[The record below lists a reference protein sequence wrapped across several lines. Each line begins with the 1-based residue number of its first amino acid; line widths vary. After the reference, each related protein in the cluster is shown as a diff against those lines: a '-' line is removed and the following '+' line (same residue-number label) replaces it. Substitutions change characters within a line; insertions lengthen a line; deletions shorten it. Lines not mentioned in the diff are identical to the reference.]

1 MVEMEGL
8 GEVRQRN
15 LSTLYFRTYR
25 AALKGDLLSANF
37 LLHQAML
44 FLDEHKLP
52 PKGLTRFLVRYM
64 NNPKD
69 LYQALKQKPSK
80 KRGRPPLGE
89 VFSVE
94 SVGFRLPGSKKI
106 MPQSEKN
113 ALMIAYLLSEGYLI
127 NEAVSS
133 EKPSAIEFLTG
144 ITSRSGRSL
153 QNDYYK
159 YKDKID
165 SRNNNALRLGKD
177 FLKFAIMKRD
187 ALDRI
192 KKSNR

>member
-1 MVEMEGL
+1 MKHKKKVP
-8 GEVRQRN
+8 
-15 LSTLYFRTYR
+15 TLYFRTYR

-44 FLDEHKLP
+44 FLNEHKLP

-69 LYQALKQKPSK
+69 LYQALKQQPSK
-80 KRGRPPLGE
+80 KRGRTPHGE
-89 VFSVE
+89 AFSIE
-94 SVGFRLPGSKKI
+94 SIGFRFPASNKI

-127 NEAVSS
+127 NEAGSP
-133 EKPSAIEFLTG
+133 EKPSAIEYLTA
-144 ITSRSGRSL
+144 ITNRSARSL
-153 QNDYYK
+153 QYDYYK

-165 SRNNNALRLGKD
+165 GSNSNAIKLGKD
-177 FLKFAIMKRD
+177 FLKFAILKRD